1 MKCYNHH
8 IMQKITRWIVPL
20 AALFAI
26 GAFIYF
32 APPGLL
38 GKADAVGYA
47 ICHRIGERSFHLGER
62 QLPMCARDTGTFTS
76 AGVTLLLL
84 ALIKPKHGG
93 MPSKKIAIVLI
104 AFFLAWAFDGSNSYL
119 YLIKQTYEGA
129 LSQIPNVY
137 IPNNT
142 LRLLTGT
149 GMGMGMGS
157 ALYAAFNQTAWK
169 EQDMRP
175 ALGTWRDLGLLVGIM
190 LLVDLGILS
199 GSIFILYPIAFISV
213 FGTITLLTLIFS
225 VVWMMIMKE
234 ESSFTSL
241 KEMWIALSA
250 GLTLALIMLLVIDLL
265 RLRLTG
271 TWGAF
276 PLG

>member
-1 MKCYNHH
+1 
-8 IMQKITRWIVPL
+8 MQKITKWIVPL

-26 GAFIYF
+26 AAFLYI

-47 ICHRIGERSFHLGER
+47 ICHRISERSFHIGER

-84 ALIKPKHGG
+84 ALTKPKRGG
-93 MPSKKIAIVLI
+93 MPAKKIIAVLV
-104 AFFLAWAFDGSNSYL
+104 AFFLIWAVDGSNSYL
-119 YLIKQTYEGA
+119 YLIKQTYPGA
-129 LSQIPNVY
+129 LPQIPNIY

-142 LRLLTGT
+142 LRLLTGS
-149 GMGMGMGS
+149 GMGMGMG
-157 ALYAAFNQTAWK
+157 AVLYAAFNQTAWK
-169 EQDMRP
+169 ELDMRP
-175 ALGTWRDLGLLVGIM
+175 ALAKWRDLSLLVGIM
-190 LLVDLGILS
+190 LLVDLAILS
-199 GSIFILYPIAFISV
+199 ESLLVLYPIAFISV
-213 FGTITLLTLIFS
+213 FGVLTLLTLIFS
-225 VVWMMIMKE
+225 VVWMMIMRE
-234 ESSFTSL
+234 ENSFTSL
-241 KEMWIALSA
+241 REMWIALSA

-265 RLRLTG
+265 RLRMTG

>member
-1 MKCYNHH
+1 
-8 IMQKITRWIVPL
+8 MQKITKWIVPL

-26 GAFIYF
+26 AAFLYI

-47 ICHRIGERSFHLGER
+47 VCHRISERSFHIGER

-84 ALIKPKHGG
+84 ALIKPKRGG
-93 MPSKKIAIVLI
+93 MPAKKIAIALGI
-104 AFFLAWAFDGSNSYL
+104 FFLIWAVDGSNSYL

-129 LSQIPNVY
+129 FPKIPNIY

-149 GMGMGMGS
+149 GMGMGMG
-157 ALYAAFNQTAWK
+157 AVLYAAFNQTAWK
-169 EQDMRP
+169 KLDMRP
-175 ALGTWRDLGLLVGIM
+175 ALVSWRDLGLLVGIM
-190 LLVDLGILS
+190 LLVDIGILS
-199 GSIFILYPIAFISV
+199 GSVFILYPIALISV
-213 FGTITLLTLIFS
+213 FGVLTLLTLIFS
-225 VVWMMIMKE
+225 TVWMMIMRE
-234 ESSFTSL
+234 ENSFTFL
-241 KEMWIALSA
+241 RQMWIALSA
-250 GLTLALIMLLVIDLL
+250 GLTLALIMLIVIDIL
-265 RLRLTG
+265 RFRMTG